1 MKTAAIYTRVSSTQ
15 QKEDNTIGSQ
25 VSALLSFAEEHGYVV
40 PEEYVFKDEGYS
52 GAVLVRPGLE
62 RVRDL
67 SAEGQIQSVLVY
79 SPDRLSRNY
88 AYQVVL
94 IDEFASCGTEVIF
107 MNSPKADTPEEA
119 LLLQFQGMFSEYER
133 AMIKERSRRGK
144 IFKAKSGVIS
154 VLGGAP
160 YGYNYIK
167 KTDETSAYYEINEE
181 EAEVVREMFRM
192 YTEDFCGIG
201 AVARDLMAKKIRTKR
216 GDTRWERSVIWSMLR
231 NPAYSGRACFGKTE
245 RAERQRITKPFRAR
259 GGHVKQHGCN
269 REKPRE
275 EWIEIPVPPIVTQA
289 TFDIAQERL
298 KSNKLHSQRNTKVET
313 LLQGMMVC
321 SECGYSLYRTY
332 TETSAKKRI
341 YYYRCFGSDA
351 YRFEGVRKCD
361 CKPVRQDYLDNVV
374 WEQLVVLLRD
384 PALIQREIEKRVEET
399 KKTSPLLLQK
409 AAIAKQKTKL
419 SQSMDKLLDAYQ
431 EGLIPLAQLRKRMP
445 ELQKRANTTDK
456 ELENL
461 KTHELALDQRLQL
474 LDVQSFT
481 DQIGQHVNELAIKE
495 KKKIMRLL
503 VKEVV
508 VGDDSIEIK
517 HSIPLKEAKNEQN
530 DKSYQLCKRTDFSF
544 TVKYLPELAGSDH

>member
-1 MKTAAIYTRVSSTQ
+1 MKTAAIYTRVSSSQ

-25 VSALLSFAEEHGYVV
+25 VSGLLSFAAEHGYIV

-52 GAVLVRPGLE
+52 GAILVRPGLE

-67 SAEGQIQSVLVY
+67 RAEGQIQVVLIY

-94 IDEFASCGTEVIF
+94 IDEFTSCGTEVVF

-119 LLLQFQGMFSEYER
+119 LLLQFQGMISEYER

-201 AVARDLMAKKIRTKR
+201 AVARALMARKIRTKR

-231 NPAYSGRACFGKTE
+231 NPAYSGKACFGKTE
-245 RAERQRITKPFRAR
+245 RAERQRITKPLRAR
-259 GGHVKQHGCN
+259 GGHVKQNGCN

-275 EWIEIPVPPIVTQA
+275 EGIEIAVPPIITQA
-289 TFDIAQERL
+289 IFDIAQERL

-321 SECGYSLYRTY
+321 SECGYSLYRSY

-374 WEQLVVLLRD
+374 WEEIVELLRD
-384 PALIQREIEKRVEET
+384 PTLIKREIEKRVEET
-399 KKTSPLLLQK
+399 KKTSPVLLQK
-409 AAIAKQKTKL
+409 AAIVKQRAKL

-431 EGLIPLAQLRKRMP
+431 EGLIPLSQLRKRMP
-445 ELQKRANTTDK
+445 ELQKRVNASDK
-456 ELENL
+456 EMENL
-461 KTHELALDQRLQL
+461 TNHELALDQRLL
-474 LDVQSFT
+474 LMDVQSFSN
-481 DQIGQHVNELAIKE
+481 QLGLNVNELDIKE
-495 KKKIMRLL
+495 KKKVLRLL

-508 VGDDSIEIK
+508 VGDDVVEIR
-517 HSIPLKEAKNEQN
+517 HSIPLNEAKNEQN
-530 DKSYQLCKRTDFSF
+530 EKSYQLCKRSAKSVTF
-544 TVKYLPELAGSDH
+544 KYHAA

>member
-1 MKTAAIYTRVSSTQ
+1 MKTAAIYTRVSSSQ

-25 VSALLSFAEEHGYVV
+25 VSALLSFAEEHGYIV

-67 SAEGQIQSVLVY
+67 SAEGQIQAVLVY

-94 IDEFASCGTEVIF
+94 IDEFASGGTEVIF

-119 LLLQFQGMFSEYER
+119 LLLQFQGMISEYER

-167 KTDETSAYYEINEE
+167 KTDEAAAYYEINEE
-181 EAEVVREMFRM
+181 EAKVVVEMFRM

-201 AVARDLMAKKIRTKR
+201 AVARALMAQKIRTKR

-231 NPAYSGRACFGKTE
+231 NPAYCGKACFGKTE
-245 RAERQRITKPFRAR
+245 RAERQRITKPLRAR
-259 GGHVKQHGCN
+259 GGHVKQSGCN

-275 EWIEIPVPPIVTQA
+275 EWIEIPVPAILTQA

-298 KSNKLHSQRNTKVET
+298 KSNKVHSQRNTKVET

-321 SECGYSLYRTY
+321 SECGYSLYRSY

-351 YRFEGVRKCD
+351 YRFEDVRKCD

-374 WEQLVVLLRD
+374 WEQIVVLLRD
-384 PALIQREIEKRVEET
+384 PTLIQREIEKRVEET
-399 KKTSPLLLQK
+399 RKTSPLLVQK
-409 AAIAKQKTKL
+409 AAIVKQKAKL

-481 DQIGQHVNELAIKE
+481 DQIGQNINQLDIKE
-495 KKKIMRLL
+495 KKKILRLL

-508 VGDDSIEIK
+508 VGDDIIDIR
-517 HSIPLKEAKNEQN
+517 HAIPLKEAVNEQN
-530 DKSYQLCKRTDFSF
+530 DKSYQLCKRTDWAVALEPVS
-544 TVKYLPELAGSDH
+544 TLCIR